1 MDAAARLVAS
11 RRKPVKTLIAVA
23 SFVLL
28 GGWMGQ
34 APSTPPVKMGLWE
47 VVTSSTVSGAGL
59 PPGVGHTAH
68 YRACK
73 TLDTYQNWF
82 SGTSEEKCVFS
93 NVAWTSNSYK
103 ADFACKDR
111 GSTGHVDITF
121 DSSTATRSAA
131 RVNMPA
137 KGSRQVV
144 QVDSTTTAKFIGPD
158 CGTVAPGKIQIQI
171 MP

>member
-1 MDAAARLVAS
+1 MKS
-11 RRKPVKTLIAVA
+11 LIAIA
-23 SFVLL
+23 SIILF
-28 GGWMGQ
+28 GGWTGQ

-47 VVTSSTVSGAGL
+47 VATTSTLAGANM
-59 PPGVGHTAH
+59 PPGAGHTAH

-82 SGTSEEKCVFS
+82 SGTSQEKCVVS

-121 DSSTATRSAA
+121 DSSTATRSVV

-137 KGSRQVV
+137 TGSRQVV
-144 QVDSTTTAKFIGPD
+144 QVDSTSTAKFIGSD
-158 CGTVAPGKIQIQI
+158 CGTVEPGKIQIL
-171 MP
+171 P